1 VHSQLTMLQGLSSA
15 VKPYTPYLNAASGIK
30 GLLDAQEMKRQARLA
45 AMRADPWGN
54 SGGRGLADA
63 QLQELMRDPSAM
75 AASDPAFKLRI
86 QGAQRANAQYGQ
98 DSGAMSIAGANA
110 STDWYNAR
118 LAQLGGLAGSG
129 VSPNAGAGVQMQG
142 MQAASDLSSAA
153 LGSLGYA
160 AGAGKG
166 GLTPAQQQRL
176 LSMAIGA

>member
-1 VHSQLTMLQGLSSA
+1 
-15 VKPYTPYLNAASGIK
+15 
-30 GLLDAQEMKRQARLA
+30 
-45 AMRADPWGN
+45 MR
-54 SGGRGLADA
+54 
-63 QLQELMRDPSAM
+63 QELMRDPSAM

-153 LGSLGYA
+153 LGTLGYA
-160 AGAGKG
+160 AGVSGNRG